1 MDGKEVPYG
10 TKGSVRPDYYKEGS
24 SVDIKNYNVE
34 TATGRSNLAN
44 NISKQYYQ
52 RITHLPQGTK
62 QSVLID
68 VRGQNV
74 SNVELEIL
82 YNSIMEKTNN
92 GITVY
97 FKTN

>member
-1 MDGKEVPYG
+1 M
-10 TKGSVRPDYYKEGS
+10 DYYKTRS
-24 SVDIKNYNVE
+24 SVDIKNYNIE
-34 TATGRSNLAN
+34 TASGRSNLAN

-52 RITHLPQGTK
+52 RNVHLPQGTK
-62 QSVLID
+62 QSILID

-74 SNVELEIL
+74 SNAELEAL
-82 YNSIMEKTNN
+82 YNSIMKKTNN